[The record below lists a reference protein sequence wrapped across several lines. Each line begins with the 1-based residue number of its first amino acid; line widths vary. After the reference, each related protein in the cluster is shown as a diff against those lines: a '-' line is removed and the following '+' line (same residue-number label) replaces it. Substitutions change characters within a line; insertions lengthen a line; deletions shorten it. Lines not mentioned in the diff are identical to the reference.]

1 MVGKIVVVQ
10 TMRNNQV
17 AFLRRLPDE
26 NNVPAVQVIIIKHIT
41 HIIAKWS
48 NEISQKYISCTGDL
62 YI

>member
-26 NNVPAVQVIIIKHIT
+26 NNVPAVQVIIIHIT